1 MHQVLEAQEE
11 PLGDDQSC
19 QGGRHQA
26 VAVQIQVVF
35 LVASQVA
42 QDPQEGLEGAG
53 ATGYPGVPFGALL
66 VDRRVEDCSWKQF
79 G

>member
-1 MHQVLEAQEE
+1 MLQALEALEE

-42 QDPQEGLEGAG
+42 QDPQEGLEGAE
-53 ATGYPGVPFGALL
+53 ATGYPGGPFDALL
-66 VDRRVEDCSWKQF
+66 EGMRVEDCSWKQI
-79 G
+79 